1 MPRFPRVPTFWP
13 SESKLP
19 LSYPTPTS
27 KAREKRPGDE
37 VDPTPPFSALNLLP
51 RRECNLVPRFSPYGG
66 VGEDPGNIVG
76 QGGSPRSFAAH

>member
-37 VDPTPPFSALNLLP
+37 VDPTSGSL
-51 RRECNLVPRFSPYGG
+51 RREGYERTLGTLL
-66 VGEDPGNIVG
+66 GEEEVLGLLQRIN
-76 QGGSPRSFAAH
+76 S